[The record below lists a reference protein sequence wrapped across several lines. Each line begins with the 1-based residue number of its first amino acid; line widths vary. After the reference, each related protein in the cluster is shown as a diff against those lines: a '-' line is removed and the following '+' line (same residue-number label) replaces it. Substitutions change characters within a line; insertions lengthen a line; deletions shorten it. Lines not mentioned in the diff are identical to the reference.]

1 MIAHEIAH
9 NFTKRHTKNFWKAVK
24 TIYPNYE
31 EGEAL
36 FMKYEKVLSN
46 SLHQKIPIDEMDE

>member
-9 NFTKRHTKNFWKAVK
+9 TFTKRHTKNFWKAVK

-36 FMKYEKVLSN
+36 FIKYEKVLSN
-46 SLHQKIPIDEMDE
+46 SFHQKMPIDEMD